1 MKINIWK
8 LISIAL
14 AVSTAVLGFLMPRQ
28 YQAGCADGYKQG
40 YDEGENVG
48 YETGYSEGIAEFDE
62 GYALGWAQKQAV
74 IDADIAQTSE
84 YKSWAKAYTEL
95 GNEEIDSEI
104 KAVYNELHASINN
117 WYNMWEEGAY
127 ERLVSHGSN
136 LVNGADFN
144 RYWFLKKALPYSVE
158 ALHNVVD
165 NMMTLENDHVKA
177 NGIFWSAYNNIETA
191 LEEGGYFPAYATR
204 YEEWLA
210 MLPDSKQSF
219 DEYARDTVQRI
230 EGNNANGIAERVE
243 EGSAS
248 AERAVEME
256 ETPRSSCFSY
266 IGYDEANETLYV
278 VFRESGMEYVYHNFT
293 DGDWYSFYN
302 ADSLGKYYNAHI
314 KGNYECE
321 KIGKY
326 QGN

>member
-14 AVSTAVLGFLMPRQ
+14 AVSTTVLGFLVPRQ

-40 YDEGENVG
+40 YDEGKTAG
-48 YETGYSEGIAEFDE
+48 YEAGYTEGIAEFDE

-177 NGIFWSAYNNIETA
+177 NGIFGSAYNNIETA
-191 LEEGGYFPAYATR
+191 LEESGYFPAYATQ
-204 YEEWLA
+204 YEGA
-210 MLPDSKQSF
+210 
-219 DEYARDTVQRI
+219 A
-230 EGNNANGIAERVE
+230 
-243 EGSAS
+243 
-248 AERAVEME
+248 EME
-256 ETPRSSCFSY
+256 QTPRSSCFSY

>member
-1 MKINIWK
+1 MRINIWK

-14 AVSTAVLGFLMPRQ
+14 AVSTAVLGFLVPRQ
-28 YQAGCADGYKQG
+28 YQVGCADGYKQG
-40 YDEGENVG
+40 YDEGGTAG
-48 YETGYSEGIAEFDE
+48 YEAGYTEGIAEFDE

-177 NGIFWSAYNNIETA
+177 NGIFGSAYNNIEAA
-191 LEEGGYFPAYATR
+191 LEESGYFPAYATR
-204 YEEWLA
+204 YE
-210 MLPDSKQSF
+210 
-219 DEYARDTVQRI
+219 
-230 EGNNANGIAERVE
+230 G
-243 EGSAS
+243 
-248 AERAVEME
+248 AVEME
-256 ETPRSSCFSY
+256 QTPRSSCFSY